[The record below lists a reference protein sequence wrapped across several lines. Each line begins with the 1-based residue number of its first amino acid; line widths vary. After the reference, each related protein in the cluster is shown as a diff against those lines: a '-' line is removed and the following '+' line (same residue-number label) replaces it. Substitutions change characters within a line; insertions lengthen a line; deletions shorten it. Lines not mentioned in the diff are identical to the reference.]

1 MSLIGEGVVPVETIA
16 PKVQR
21 EPDVIDLE
29 PELIEADSQISA
41 WIWVVVAIV
50 IIFGVIFAPFEL
62 F

>member
-1 MSLIGEGVVPVETIA
+1 MKTIA

-21 EPDVIDLE
+21 EPDIVDLE
-29 PELIEADSQISA
+29 PELIEGDKPISR
-41 WIWVVVAIV
+41 WIWLAVAIV